1 MLVLQ
6 ILRRNTH
13 IFFTNAKLSILSGIS
28 WLWMAK
34 TFYPFVLNAPFIY
47 PLKTSE
53 NLMVFWCFQGV
64 DMGALRRNGSRNI
77 FHYFSKCVSNSRSF
91 DTIVLKVASAIKHK
105 NTAEEI
111 IIYTHLQSLLFII
124 KAWKKTKYNILT
136 FTFTAA
142 RLGTPTSLLICV
154 QFISQR
160 EATQIWRLWRSM
172 KIRQN
177 SENLFTKKF

>member
-1 MLVLQ
+1 M
-6 ILRRNTH
+6 
-13 IFFTNAKLSILSGIS
+13 
-28 WLWMAK
+28 MK
-34 TFYPFVLNAPFIY
+34 TFHKPIRSQCTLSLP
-47 PLKTSE
+47 PE
-53 NLMVFWCFQGV
+53 NIRKSYCFLLLGV
-64 DMGALRRNGSRNI
+64 RDKSALRKNELRNI

-160 EATQIWRLWRSM
+160 EATQIWRLWRTWKSD
-172 KIRQN
+172 KIPRIYLRR
-177 SENLFTKKF
+177 SFSFRL